1 MKFKLFN
8 SRGKFSPTLSFGKV
22 MWRCTN
28 GHPNFETEYSIN
40 FCSYKHMTMYRV
52 YPIPS
57 PYIIRWHRGLLSS
70 IDDLGRSSGSLSV
83 GIEWWNFQCSIMF
96 LKVIHTKT
104 TEQINEDLK
113 KEGLNLVL

>member
-1 MKFKLFN
+1 MKFKFFN
-8 SRGKFSPTLSFGKV
+8 SKGKFSPTLSLGKV

-28 GHPNFETEYSIN
+28 GYPNFETEYSISL
-40 FCSYKHMTMYRV
+40 FGYKHMNVEKV

-57 PYIIRWHRGLLSS
+57 LYILRWHRGVLSS
-70 IDDLGRSSGSLSV
+70 ILDLGRSSGSVSI

-104 TEQINEDLK
+104 TEQINDDLK